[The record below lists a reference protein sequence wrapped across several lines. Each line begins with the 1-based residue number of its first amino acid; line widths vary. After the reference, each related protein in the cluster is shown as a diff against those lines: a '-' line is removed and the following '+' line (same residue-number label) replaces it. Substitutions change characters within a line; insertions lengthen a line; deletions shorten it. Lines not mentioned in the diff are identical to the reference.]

1 MAYTPYLWKNLP
13 DETTPISAEN
23 LNHMEQGIA
32 DAHSLAADLETDK
45 ANEIT
50 SFTEASERANIASG
64 ETITVILGKIKKF
77 FTDLK
82 TVAFSG
88 SYEDLSDQPTIP
100 EIDDT
105 TTSVSDLWSSSK
117 TSDELAD
124 KMSYGDNGIL
134 GAKNLLPCNA
144 TSQVINGVTF
154 TVNDDGSITASGIAS
169 ADTSYPITTISKPA
183 KVFENSYI
191 ATGCPSGG
199 GSSTYRIQ
207 LVLYKDG
214 SWVGNSYVGPDG
226 YSLVVG
232 SGGWNINQV
241 IANILVYNGTDLT
254 TPITFYPMLR
264 LATDTD
270 STYQPYSMTNKQLTE
285 EVREIEEVNDITGEI
300 ITNTTF
306 DASSFFLKQSK
317 VVNLSLRFT
326 VDTDYTS
333 YALLATLPSEASPK
347 KNIWFKGWKSST
359 GTDVWLLLNSSGGL
373 YCTGALTSGTEV
385 ITQCI
390 TFIA

>member
-154 TVNDDGSITASGIAS
+154 TVNDDGTIIANGTA
-169 ADTSYPITTISKPA
+169 TSRAILTIKDSH
-183 KVFENSYI
+183 VLENMTYI
-191 ATGCPSGG
+191 LSGCPSGG
-199 GSSTYRIQ
+199 
-207 LVLYKDG
+207 DFE
-214 SWVGNSYVGPDG
+214 NG
-226 YSLVVG
+226 YSIVIENSSHVG
-232 SGGWNINQV
+232 VAIDIGEGQTFQGNPNIT
-241 IANILVYNGTDLT
+241 L
-254 TPITFYPMLR
+254 ITFISIRSGVTLDNAVFKPMIR
-264 LATDTD
+264 LVSDTD

-285 EVREIEEVNDITGEI
+285 EVREIESNSTENITVTSDYGTVNLARLIKMGKIKRLYMEITVSSNVPAWGEI
-300 ITNTTF
+300 
-306 DASSFFLKQSK
+306 
-317 VVNLSLRFT
+317 
-326 VDTDYTS
+326 
-333 YALLATLPSEASPK
+333 ATLPNNAKP
-347 KNIWFKGWKSST
+347 T
-359 GTDVWLLLNSSGGL
+359 TDTVFDLNDSSGLHSRSFIG
-373 YCTGALTSGTEV
+373 TSGI
-385 ITQCI
+385 ITTSSAI
-390 TFIA
+390 NSGVFAIIDVVYY

>member
-124 KMSYGDNGIL
+124 KMSYGDSGIL
-134 GAKNLLPCNA
+134 GAKNWLNHKITSRVVNGITVTINA
-144 TSQVINGVTF
+144 NTKAITLNGTATEDSQIQENVRDIFLSKGTYQYSGALNSDDPIGDINEYFTYLNHINNVSSWKARSSGTVEERQFTITDDSYGITF
-154 TVNDDGSITASGIAS
+154 GI
-169 ADTSYPITTISKPA
+169 
-183 KVFENSYI
+183 YI
-191 ATGCPSGG
+191 AQGAEVN
-199 GSSTYRIQ
+199 
-207 LVLYKDG
+207 L
-214 SWVGNSYVGPDG
+214 
-226 YSLVVG
+226 
-232 SGGWNINQV
+232 
-241 IANILVYNGTDLT
+241 
-254 TPITFYPMLR
+254 TFYPMIR
-264 LATDTD
+264 LVSDTDT
-270 STYQPYSMTNKQLTE
+270 TYQPYSMTNKQLTE
-285 EVREIEEVNDITGEI
+285 EVREIESNSTENITVTSDYGTVNLARLMKIGKLKRLYMEITVSSSVPALGEI
-300 ITNTTF
+300 
-306 DASSFFLKQSK
+306 
-317 VVNLSLRFT
+317 
-326 VDTDYTS
+326 
-333 YALLATLPSEASPK
+333 ATLPNNAKP
-347 KNIWFKGWKSST
+347 T
-359 GTDVWLLLNSSGGL
+359 TDTVFDLNDSSGLHSRSFIG
-373 YCTGALTSGTEV
+373 TSGI
-385 ITQCI
+385 ITTSSAI
-390 TFIA
+390 NSGVFAIIDVVYY

>member
-154 TVNDDGSITASGIAS
+154 TVNDDGTIIANGTA
-169 ADTSYPITTISKPA
+169 TSRAILTIKDSH
-183 KVFENSYI
+183 VLENMTYI
-191 ATGCPSGG
+191 LSGCPSGG
-199 GSSTYRIQ
+199 
-207 LVLYKDG
+207 DFE
-214 SWVGNSYVGPDG
+214 NG
-226 YSLVVG
+226 YSIVIENSSHVG
-232 SGGWNINQV
+232 VAIDIGEGQTFQGNPNIT
-241 IANILVYNGTDLT
+241 L
-254 TPITFYPMLR
+254 ITFISIRSGVTLDNAVFKPMIR
-264 LATDTD
+264 LVSDTD

-285 EVREIEEVNDITGEI
+285 EVREIEEVNDITSEI

-333 YALLATLPSEASPK
+333 YALLATLPSEARPK

>member
-154 TVNDDGSITASGIAS
+154 TVNDDGTIIANGTA
-169 ADTSYPITTISKPA
+169 TSRAILTIKDSH
-183 KVFENSYI
+183 VLENMTYI
-191 ATGCPSGG
+191 LSGCPSGG
-199 GSSTYRIQ
+199 
-207 LVLYKDG
+207 DFA
-214 SWVGNSYVGPDG
+214 NG
-226 YSLVVG
+226 YSIVIENSSHVG
-232 SGGWNINQV
+232 VAIDIGEGQTFQGNPNIT
-241 IANILVYNGTDLT
+241 L
-254 TPITFYPMLR
+254 ITFISIRSGVTLDNAVFKPMIR
-264 LATDTD
+264 LATDPDT
-270 STYQPYSMTNKQLTE
+270 TYQPYSMTNKQLTE
-285 EVREIEEVNDITGEI
+285 EVREINTDLSLSVASTYSDALSFVNSDITVSDWNCFKSKGVVNVSFR
-300 ITNTTF
+300 ITANADIPAWANLMTFKEGWRPASALGYRFSVSLNTRVYF
-306 DASSFFLKQSK
+306 NASSIG
-317 VVNLSLRFT
+317 
-326 VDTDYTS
+326 
-333 YALLATLPSEASPK
+333 AT
-347 KNIWFKGWKSST
+347 
-359 GTDVWLLLNSSGGL
+359 NSVI
-373 YCTGALTSGTEV
+373 TSGT
-385 ITQCI
+385 
-390 TFIA
+390 IADFNLIYPT